1 MAFNSF
7 PYQFGGIA
15 LWKLRIRKNGL
26 RHILNMDTPKSE
38 TWTYRPPHLLTL
50 ESDVFFNLV
59 KSRFLA
65 LLRNK
70 SSRMSF
76 VIHGL
81 PNHKGQGPL
90 WWFMSDNTNH
100 PSKTLSFRTS
110 PNSEDYIFLSVQC
123 MLKVHHASFQSSNWS
138 FGDMEGVKTK
148 LLSYIALRVVL
159 AHSVRGTKSRDL
171 GSTSWT
177 SPLAGQNFILGRIFL
192 RLRRE
197 RLFQEIR
204 MSKYV
209 LKS

>member
-1 MAFNSF
+1 MN
-7 PYQFGGIA
+7 
-15 LWKLRIRKNGL
+15 
-26 RHILNMDTPKSE
+26 TPKSE
-38 TWTYRPPHLLTL
+38 T
-50 ESDVFFNLV
+50 SDSHSKVMYSSILSSLNFWHSWEISHRECPLCDSWAS
-59 KSRFLA
+59 KSQ
-65 LLRNK
+65 
-70 SSRMSF
+70 
-76 VIHGL
+76 
-81 PNHKGQGPL
+81 GQGPL
-90 WWFMSDNTNH
+90 WWFMSDNTNQ

-123 MLKVHHASFQSSNWS
+123 MLKVHHASFQSSNGS